1 MSKNRGTLYLQI
13 GFGSGFKVNSAVW
26 RALRDVKDDSHVAWE
41 AVSPGQVHTM
51 WSDLQGMGV
60 KFVNGV
66 IPPHQ
71 RGKKGDKAT

>member
-1 MSKNRGTLYLQI
+1 M

-26 RALRDVKDDSHVAWE
+26 RALRDIKDSNHIAWE
-41 AVSPGQVHTM
+41 TISPKQVETM

-66 IPPHQ
+66 IPLHKKE
-71 RGKKGDKAT
+71 KKGN